1 MSACRGIE
9 IIVVFFGYLLDK
21 VVIPGYIIS
30 QKNADPV
37 FRNSA
42 APSENKFDKLNCF
55 MKKSL
60 SFTLIELLVVIAII
74 AVLAAILLPALS
86 SARERGRAASCIS
99 NERQLSQIYRF
110 YADDNEDYLPSM
122 DNLGGGGVVSPKEW
136 LNGMIRDYLNHEK
149 ASENPADLLFCP
161 SEDSRTGI
169 TTNFGLNYL
178 IASVG
183 VCQGIKVASHQ
194 NPSRTAMLVENSGH
208 LCYYCNVTNPA
219 GKFDAV
225 SYGNNRA
232 VFFRH
237 NRRASVAFLDGHVTM
252 LMPPEVPCREA
263 YPSATEAAL
272 KNTWFNS
279 GKVDTT
285 GDTVSGL

>member
-1 MSACRGIE
+1 
-9 IIVVFFGYLLDK
+9 
-21 VVIPGYIIS
+21 
-30 QKNADPV
+30 
-37 FRNSA
+37 
-42 APSENKFDKLNCF
+42 

-122 DNLGGGGVVSPKEW
+122 DNLGGNGVVSPKEW